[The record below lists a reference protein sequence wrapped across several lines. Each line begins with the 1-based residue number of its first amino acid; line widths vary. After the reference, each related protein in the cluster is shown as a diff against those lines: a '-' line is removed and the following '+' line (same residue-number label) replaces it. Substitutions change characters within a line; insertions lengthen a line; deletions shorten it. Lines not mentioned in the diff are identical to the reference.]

1 VLVVASV
8 IYDRPWALRHW
19 VLVLTIGKPAIVFV
33 QGWHRV
39 TVHNPGA
46 LPAAQFFEEAFAQ
59 DGTQLSP
66 DLTVVFEDSYA
77 TWSAQSSKLADAT
90 KVYDRTKLAVVL
102 HSVPDLSIVDT
113 EATLLELLSVGR
125 NVWLTGD
132 SNYTKFDAHFPV
144 LMSCLAMVLSWS
156 LTEIVVSQIQKITV
170 NTPL

>member
-1 VLVVASV
+1 
-8 IYDRPWALRHW
+8 
-19 VLVLTIGKPAIVFV
+19 
-33 QGWHRV
+33 
-39 TVHNPGA
+39 
-46 LPAAQFFEEAFAQ
+46 
-59 DGTQLSP
+59 
-66 DLTVVFEDSYA
+66 VVFEDSYA

-144 LMSCLAMVLSWS
+144 LMSCLAMVLS
-156 LTEIVVSQIQKITV
+156 
-170 NTPL
+170 